1 MKTSHLNPKRVPTVT
16 PMKNNLAMLH
26 LWRSISPAFPI
37 GAYAYSQ
44 GLESATDRRWVF
56 DENSTR
62 LWITG
67 LLKHSV
73 ARLDIPV
80 LLRLIKAW
88 QHKNKTQLQY
98 WNDFLLASR
107 ESSELLEED
116 QHLGSSL
123 KRLLS
128 DSDTPMLVLWNG
140 TQKPSFALMYALF
153 ACHWQIPESDA
164 AYGYLW
170 TWCENQVTAAIKLI
184 PLGQTAGQRL
194 LTQLIE
200 EIPFVVDSAFA
211 MADEDIG
218 ATLPGLGI
226 CSAMHETQYSRLFRS

>member
-1 MKTSHLNPKRVPTVT
+1 MVAPMITPMVT
-16 PMKNNLAMLH
+16 PMSNKLAMLH

-44 GLESATDRRWVF
+44 GLESATDCGWVV
-56 DENSTR
+56 DENSTQG
-62 LWITG
+62 WISG

-73 ARLDIPV
+73 GRLDIPV
-80 LLRLIKAW
+80 LVRLNQAW
-88 QHKNKTQLQY
+88 HNKDKTLLHY

-116 QHLGSSL
+116 QHLGSAL
-123 KRLLS
+123 MRLLN
-128 DSDTPMLVLWNG
+128 DTDIPIPAIWDRS
-140 TQKPSFALMYALF
+140 QKPSYALMYSLF
-153 ACHWQIPESDA
+153 ATHWQIPESDA

-194 LTQLIE
+194 LTQLID
-200 EIPFVVDSAFA
+200 EIPLIIDSALA
-211 MADEDIG
+211 ITDEEIG

-226 CSAMHETQYSRLFRS
+226 CSALHETQYSRLFRS